1 MDEALAD
8 RIKVIGF
15 DVFGTVVDWYGSVTR
30 EVAAQLPGVDA
41 GAFVTEWRA
50 GYYAIMGRVRR
61 GELPFSRI
69 DDLHRMLLDDL
80 LARRAIDLDE
90 ATRVHLNRAWHR
102 LDPWPDA
109 VRGLQR
115 LRARFMVCTLSNGNL
130 GLLANMA
137 KRAGLPWDL
146 ILSAEVFGHF
156 KPEPQA
162 YLGLSSVFGLQ
173 PAETMLVAT
182 HKADLRGA
190 KRCGLATAYVERPLE
205 EGPGVTREESRD
217 PAFDLHAT
225 DFGHLADQLGC

>member
-146 ILSAEVFGHF
+146 ILSAEVFHHY
-156 KPEPQA
+156 KPDPQA
-162 YLGLSSVFGLQ
+162 YLGVGQVFDL
-173 PAETMLVAT
+173 PAAQTMLVAA
-182 HKADLRGA
+182 HKEDLRAAAGNGM
-190 KRCGLATAYVERPLE
+190 RTAFVTRPLE
-205 EGPGVTREESRD
+205 FGSGRTVDISRD
-217 PAFDLHAT
+217 AAFDFHAT
-225 DFGHLADQLGC
+225 DFLDLASQLGC